1 VLIDAWR
8 FEREEVDAAY
18 GAYHVIPSEVRHV
31 GQLRAL
37 QRTAGHRDP
46 LCDAGCELVRFE
58 AEFKAEFDK
67 GIVCPVPT
75 VMWDSGGVLHV
86 ACEEGWALKECGFDA
101 DAAWCLYVMYA
112 DCDPP
117 DPAGMLRLDDRI
129 TLHGDRRV
137 YVVG

>member
-1 VLIDAWR
+1 MLIDAWR

-18 GAYHVIPSEVRHV
+18 GAFNAIPSDMRQARH
-31 GQLRAL
+31 LRAL
-37 QRTAGHRDP
+37 QRTTGHRDA
-46 LCDAGCELVRFE
+46 LCGAGCELVRFE

-75 VMWDSGGVLHV
+75 VMWTHGDTWHV
-86 ACEEGWALKECGFDA
+86 ACEGGWALNTLSHPGDA
-101 DAAWCLYVMYA
+101 SWCLYVMYA

-117 DPAGMLRLDDRI
+117 DPAGVVRLDDRA